1 MAEVVRLAD
10 HLQEIGDNYRFDA
23 DEMLENAKGQ
33 DFTNLLILGQC
44 EDGTLY
50 ISGAS
55 NAGMALVMMELAKHQ
70 LIHGD
75 E

>member
-1 MAEVVRLAD
+1 MAEVVRLSD
-10 HLQEIGDNYRFDA
+10 HLLEIGDNYRFDA
-23 DEMLENAKGQ
+23 DELLENAKGQ
-33 DFTNLLILGQC
+33 DFTNLLILGQNA
-44 EDGTLY
+44 DGSIY

-70 LIHGD
+70 LIHG